1 MALPIHAT
9 FGQRLWHHLFRW
21 LCVLIFIFLL
31 APIVIIIPIAFSSSS
46 LLNYPL
52 PGLSLRWFEVIFTP
66 YPWMLS
72 LRNSVIIASVTTVLA
87 TLLGTLAAYGLTSV
101 EFRLKPLL
109 MALLISPMMV
119 PLVITALA
127 AYFVFAR
134 VGLAGSFTGMILAH
148 TVLAVPFVVIT
159 VTATLQG
166 FDRNLVRAA
175 GFDRNLVRAAQS
187 LGARPITAFFGV
199 TLPLILPG
207 VVSGAIF
214 AFVTSFDE
222 IVVALFIASPAQFTL
237 PRQLFSGLRDN
248 LDPSI
253 VAIATLLIVVSIGLM
268 AVVELLRWRSE
279 RLSAD

>member
-1 MALPIHAT
+1 MALPSHAGT
-9 FGQRLWHHLFRW
+9 GQRIWHRCFQAICALVF
-21 LCVLIFIFLL
+21 VFLL
-31 APIVIIIPIAFSSSS
+31 LPIVVVIPISVSSSS

-52 PGLSLRWFEVIFTP
+52 PGVSLKWFEVIFQP
-66 YPWMLS
+66 YPWMLA
-72 LRNSVIIASVTTVLA
+72 LQNSVVIACATTVLA
-87 TLLGTLAAYGLTSV
+87 TVLGTLAAYGLTSI
-101 EFRLKPLL
+101 EFRFKPLV

-127 AYFVFAR
+127 AYFLFAR
-134 VGLAGSFTGMILAH
+134 MGLAGTFTGMILAH

-166 FDRNLVRAA
+166 FDRNM
-175 GFDRNLVRAAQS
+175 VRAAQS
-187 LGARPITAFFGV
+187 LGAPPLRAFFKV
-199 TLPLILPG
+199 TLPLIMPG
-207 VVSGAIF
+207 VISGAIF

-222 IVVALFIASPAQFTL
+222 VVVALFIASPAQFTL

-253 VAIATLLIVVSIGLM
+253 VAIATLLIVISVSLM

-279 RLSAD
+279 KLGRDETRR

>member
-1 MALPIHAT
+1 MSLPAYAT
-9 FGQRLWHHLFRW
+9 PGQRLWRLGFRLFCA
-21 LCVLIFIFLL
+21 LVFVFLV
-31 APIVIIIPIAFSSSS
+31 APIVTIMPISLSAGS

-52 PGLSLRWFEVIFTP
+52 PGLSWQWFDVVFTP
-66 YPWMLS
+66 YPWMTS
-72 LRNSVIIASVTTVLA
+72 LQNSLVIAVVTTILA
-87 TLLGTLAAYGLTSV
+87 TALGTLAAYGLTSA
-101 EFRLKPLL
+101 EFRFKPLIL
-109 MALLISPMMV
+109 GLLLSPMMV

-127 AYFVFAR
+127 VYFAFAR
-134 VGLAGSFTGMILAH
+134 VGLIGSFAGMILAH

-159 VTATLQG
+159 VSATLQ
-166 FDRNLVRAA
+166 

-187 LGARPITAFFGV
+187 LGATPVRAFFKV
-199 TLPLILPG
+199 TLPLIMPG

-237 PRQLFSGLRDN
+237 PRQLFAGLRDN

-253 VAIATLLIVVSIGLM
+253 VAVATLLVLVSVALM

-279 RLSAD
+279 RLASRRTAEV

>member
-1 MALPIHAT
+1 MALPQYAT
-9 FGQRLWHHLFRW
+9 PSQHIWHWSFRII
-21 LCVLIFIFLL
+21 CVLVFFFLV
-31 APIVIIIPIAFSSSS
+31 APIIVIIPISVSSSS

-52 PGLSLRWFEVIFTP
+52 PGLSWKWFEVIFTP

-72 LRNSVIIASVTTVLA
+72 LENSIIIASATTFLA
-87 TLLGTLAAYGLTSV
+87 TILGTLAAYGLTSV
-101 EFRLKPLL
+101 EFRFKPLV
-109 MALLISPMMV
+109 MALLLSPMMV

-134 VGLAGSFTGMILAH
+134 VGLAGTFTGMILAH

-166 FDRNLVRAA
+166 FDRNM
-175 GFDRNLVRAAQS
+175 VRAAQS

-199 TLPLILPG
+199 TLPLIMPG
-207 VVSGAIF
+207 VISGAIF

-222 IVVALFIASPAQFTL
+222 IVVALFIASPAQHTL

-253 VAIATLLIVVSIGLM
+253 VAIATVLIAVSVAMM

-279 RLSAD
+279 RLTRAANTD

>member
-9 FGQRLWHHLFRW
+9 LGQRLWYHLFRW
-21 LCVLIFIFLL
+21 LCVLVFVFLL

-52 PGLSLRWFEVIFTP
+52 PELSLRWFEVIFTP

-87 TLLGTLAAYGLTSV
+87 TSLGTLAAYGLTSV
-101 EFRLKPLL
+101 EFRLKPVL

-119 PLVITALA
+119 PVVITALA

-159 VTATLQG
+159 VTATLH
-166 FDRNLVRAA
+166 

-253 VAIATLLIVVSIGLM
+253 VAIATLLIVVSIALM

>member
-1 MALPIHAT
+1 MALPVHASI
-9 FGQRLWHHLFRW
+9 GQRVWHYAYHL
-21 LCVLIFIFLL
+21 LCVLIFFFLL
-31 APIVIIIPIAFSSSS
+31 APILIIIPIAFSEGS

-52 PGLSLRWFEVIFTP
+52 PGLSLRWFEAVFAP

-72 LRNSVIIASVTTVLA
+72 LQNSVVIATATTLLA
-87 TLLGTLAAYGLTSV
+87 TVLGTLAAYGLTSV
-101 EFRLKPLL
+101 EFRFKSVL

-127 AYFVFAR
+127 AYFAFAR
-134 VGLAGSFTGMILAH
+134 MGLAGTFTGMILAH
-148 TVLAVPFVVIT
+148 TVLATPFVVIT

-166 FDRNLVRAA
+166 FDRTM
-175 GFDRNLVRAAQS
+175 VRAAQS
-187 LGARPITAFFGV
+187 LGATPVRAFLGI
-199 TLPLILPG
+199 TLPLIMPG
-207 VVSGAIF
+207 VISGGIF

-253 VAIATLLIVVSIGLM
+253 VAIATLLIAVSICLM
-268 AVVELLRWRSE
+268 AVVEFLRWRSE
-279 RLSAD
+279 RLARAIEE

>member
-1 MALPIHAT
+1 MALPQYAT
-9 FGQRLWHHLFRW
+9 PSQRIWHWSFRVI
-21 LCVLIFIFLL
+21 CVLVFFFLV
-31 APIVIIIPIAFSSSS
+31 APIIVIIPISVSSSS

-52 PGLSLRWFEVIFTP
+52 PGLSWKWFEVIFTP

-72 LRNSVIIASVTTVLA
+72 LENSIIIASATTLLA
-87 TLLGTLAAYGLTSV
+87 TILGTLAAYGLTSA
-101 EFRLKPLL
+101 EFRFKPLV
-109 MALLISPMMV
+109 MALLLSPMMV

-134 VGLAGSFTGMILAH
+134 VGLSGTFTGMILAH

-166 FDRNLVRAA
+166 FDRNM
-175 GFDRNLVRAAQS
+175 VRAAQS

-199 TLPLILPG
+199 TLPLIMPG
-207 VVSGAIF
+207 VISGAIF

-222 IVVALFIASPAQFTL
+222 IVVALFIASPAQHTL
-237 PRQLFSGLRDN
+237 PRQLFAGLRDN

-253 VAIATLLIVVSIGLM
+253 VAIATLLIGVSVLLM

-279 RLSAD
+279 RLARAAD

>member
-1 MALPIHAT
+1 MALPAHASL
-9 FGQRLWHHLFRW
+9 GQRIWHRCFQAI
-21 LCVLIFIFLL
+21 CAAVFFFLL
-31 APIVIIIPIAFSSSS
+31 APIIIIIPISVSSSS

-52 PGLSLRWFEVIFTP
+52 PGLSLKWFEVIFQP
-66 YPWMLS
+66 YPWMLA
-72 LRNSVIIASVTTVLA
+72 LENSVIIACATTVLA
-87 TLLGTLAAYGLTSV
+87 TILGTLAAYGLTSI
-101 EFRLKPLL
+101 EFRLKPLV

-127 AYFVFAR
+127 AYFLFAR
-134 VGLAGSFTGMILAH
+134 MGLAGTFTGMILAH

-166 FDRNLVRAA
+166 FDRNMA
-175 GFDRNLVRAAQS
+175 RAAQS
-187 LGARPITAFFGV
+187 LGAPPLRAFFKV
-199 TLPLILPG
+199 TLPLIMPG
-207 VVSGAIF
+207 VISGAIF

-253 VAIATLLIVVSIGLM
+253 VAIATLLIVISVSLM
-268 AVVELLRWRSE
+268 AVVEFLRWRSE
-279 RLSAD
+279 KLGRGEE

>member
-1 MALPIHAT
+1 MALPQYAT
-9 FGQRLWHHLFRW
+9 PSQRIWHWSFRVI
-21 LCVLIFIFLL
+21 CVLVFFFLV
-31 APIVIIIPIAFSSSS
+31 APIIVIIPISVSSSS

-52 PGLSLRWFEVIFTP
+52 PGLSWKWFEVIFTP

-72 LRNSVIIASVTTVLA
+72 LENSIIIASATTLLA
-87 TLLGTLAAYGLTSV
+87 TILGTLAAYGLTSA
-101 EFRLKPLL
+101 EFRFKPLV
-109 MALLISPMMV
+109 MALLLSPMMV

-134 VGLAGSFTGMILAH
+134 VGLSGTFTGMILAH

-166 FDRNLVRAA
+166 FDRNM
-175 GFDRNLVRAAQS
+175 VRAAQS

-199 TLPLILPG
+199 TLPLIMPG
-207 VVSGAIF
+207 VISGAIF

-222 IVVALFIASPAQFTL
+222 IVVALFIASPAQHTL

-253 VAIATLLIVVSIGLM
+253 VAIATLLIGVSVLLM
-268 AVVELLRWRSE
+268 AVVELLRWRNE
-279 RLSAD
+279 RLARAAD

>member
-1 MALPIHAT
+1 MAIPVHAT
-9 FGQRLWHHLFRW
+9 TGEKLWYITFRVI
-21 LCVLIFIFLL
+21 CVLVFIFLI
-31 APIVIIIPIAFSSSS
+31 APIIVIIPISFSAGS

-52 PGLSLRWFEVIFTP
+52 PGFSLRWFDVIFTP

-72 LRNSVIIASVTTVLA
+72 LKNSVIIASATTVLA
-87 TLLGTLAAYGLTSV
+87 TILGTLAAYGLTSI
-101 EFRLKPLL
+101 EFRFKPVL

-127 AYFVFAR
+127 AYFLFAR
-134 VGLAGSFTGMILAH
+134 MGLAGTFTGMILAH

-166 FDRNLVRAA
+166 FDRNM
-175 GFDRNLVRAAQS
+175 VRAAQS
-187 LGARPITAFFGV
+187 LGARPLAAFFGV
-199 TLPLILPG
+199 TLPLIMPG
-207 VVSGAIF
+207 VISGAIF

-222 IVVALFIASPAQFTL
+222 IVVALFIASPSQFTL

-253 VAIATLLIVVSIGLM
+253 VAIATLLIVVSVSLM
-268 AVVELLRWRSE
+268 AVVEFLRWRAE
-279 RLSAD
+279 RLGRAGDTN

>member
-1 MALPIHAT
+1 MALPLHAT
-9 FGQRLWHHLFRW
+9 LGQRIWQLTFRAI
-21 LCVLIFIFLL
+21 CVLVFIFLVM
-31 APIVIIIPIAFSSSS
+31 PIIVIIPISVSSSS

-52 PGLSLRWFEVIFTP
+52 PGVSWKWFEVIFTP

-72 LRNSVIIASVTTVLA
+72 LENSVIIASATTVLA
-87 TLLGTLAAYGLTSV
+87 TILGTLAAYGLTSV

-109 MALLISPMMV
+109 MALLLSPMMV

-134 VGLAGSFTGMILAH
+134 VGLAGTFTGMILAH

-166 FDRNLVRAA
+166 FDRNM
-175 GFDRNLVRAAQS
+175 VRAAQS
-187 LGARPITAFFGV
+187 LGARPLTAFFGV
-199 TLPLILPG
+199 TLPLIMPG
-207 VVSGAIF
+207 VISGAIF

-253 VAIATLLIVVSIGLM
+253 VAIATLLIVVSVALM

-279 RLSAD
+279 RLGRAAEML

>member
-1 MALPIHAT
+1 MALPMHAT
-9 FGQRLWHHLFRW
+9 LGQRIWQLAFRVI
-21 LCVLIFIFLL
+21 CVLVFIFLVV
-31 APIVIIIPIAFSSSS
+31 PIIVIIPISVSSSS

-52 PGLSLRWFEVIFTP
+52 PGVSWKWFEVIFTP

-72 LRNSVIIASVTTVLA
+72 LENSVIIASATTVLA
-87 TLLGTLAAYGLTSV
+87 TILGTLAAYGLTSV

-109 MALLISPMMV
+109 MALLLSPMMV

-134 VGLAGSFTGMILAH
+134 VGLAGTFTGMILAH

-166 FDRNLVRAA
+166 FDRNM
-175 GFDRNLVRAAQS
+175 VRAAQS
-187 LGARPITAFFGV
+187 LGARPLTAFFGV
-199 TLPLILPG
+199 TLPLIMPG
-207 VVSGAIF
+207 VISGAIF

-253 VAIATLLIVVSIGLM
+253 VAIATLLIVVSVALM

-279 RLSAD
+279 RLGRAAG

>member
-1 MALPIHAT
+1 MALPVHAT
-9 FGQRLWHHLFRW
+9 PAQRLWQLTFRIICI
-21 LCVLIFIFLL
+21 LVFVFLV
-31 APIVIIIPIAFSSSS
+31 APIIVIIPISVSSSS

-52 PGLSLRWFEVIFTP
+52 PGLSWKWFEVIFTP

-72 LRNSVIIASVTTVLA
+72 LENSVIIASATTVLA
-87 TLLGTLAAYGLTSV
+87 TILGTLAAYGLTSV

-109 MALLISPMMV
+109 MALLLSPMMV

-127 AYFVFAR
+127 AYFLFAR
-134 VGLAGSFTGMILAH
+134 VGLAGTFTGMILAH

-166 FDRNLVRAA
+166 FDRNM
-175 GFDRNLVRAAQS
+175 VRAAQS
-187 LGARPITAFFGV
+187 LGARPLTAFFSV
-199 TLPLILPG
+199 TLPLIMPG
-207 VVSGAIF
+207 VISGAIF

-253 VAIATLLIVVSIGLM
+253 VAIATVLIVISVALM

-279 RLSAD
+279 RLARADS

>member
-1 MALPIHAT
+1 MALPPHAST
-9 FGQRLWHHLFRW
+9 GQRIWHRCFQAICALVF
-21 LCVLIFIFLL
+21 VFLL
-31 APIVIIIPIAFSSSS
+31 LPIVVVIPISVSSSS

-52 PGLSLRWFEVIFTP
+52 PGVSLKWFEVIFQP
-66 YPWMLS
+66 YPWMLA
-72 LRNSVIIASVTTVLA
+72 LQNSVVIACATTVLA
-87 TLLGTLAAYGLTSV
+87 TVLGTLAAYGLTSI
-101 EFRLKPLL
+101 EFRFKPLV

-127 AYFVFAR
+127 AYFLFAR
-134 VGLAGSFTGMILAH
+134 MGLAGTFTGMILAH

-166 FDRNLVRAA
+166 FDRNM
-175 GFDRNLVRAAQS
+175 VRAAQS
-187 LGARPITAFFGV
+187 LGAPPLRAFFKV
-199 TLPLILPG
+199 TLPLIMPG
-207 VVSGAIF
+207 VISGAIF

-222 IVVALFIASPAQFTL
+222 VVVALFIASPAQFTL

-253 VAIATLLIVVSIGLM
+253 VAIATLLIVISVSLM

-279 RLSAD
+279 KLARTEA

>member
-1 MALPIHAT
+1 MALPQYAT
-9 FGQRLWHHLFRW
+9 PSQRIWHWSFRVI
-21 LCVLIFIFLL
+21 CVLVFFFLV
-31 APIVIIIPIAFSSSS
+31 APIIVIIPISVSSSS

-52 PGLSLRWFEVIFTP
+52 PGLSWKWFEVIFTP

-72 LRNSVIIASVTTVLA
+72 LENSIIIASATTFLA
-87 TLLGTLAAYGLTSV
+87 TILGTLAAYGLTSV
-101 EFRLKPLL
+101 EFRFKPLV
-109 MALLISPMMV
+109 MALLLSPMMV

-134 VGLAGSFTGMILAH
+134 VGLAGTFTGMILAH

-166 FDRNLVRAA
+166 FDRNM
-175 GFDRNLVRAAQS
+175 VRAAQS

-199 TLPLILPG
+199 TLPLIMP
-207 VVSGAIF
+207 VVISGAIF

-222 IVVALFIASPAQFTL
+222 IVVALFIASPAQHTL

-253 VAIATLLIVVSIGLM
+253 VAIATLLIGVSVLLM
-268 AVVELLRWRSE
+268 AVMELLRWRSE
-279 RLSAD
+279 RLARAAD

>member
-1 MALPIHAT
+1 MALPQYAT
-9 FGQRLWHHLFRW
+9 PSQRIWHWSFRVI
-21 LCVLIFIFLL
+21 CVLVFFFLV
-31 APIVIIIPIAFSSSS
+31 APIIVIIPISVSSSS
-46 LLNYPL
+46 LLNYPM
-52 PGLSLRWFEVIFTP
+52 PGLSWKWFEVIFTP

-72 LRNSVIIASVTTVLA
+72 LENSIIIASATTLLA
-87 TLLGTLAAYGLTSV
+87 TILGTLAAYGLTSA
-101 EFRLKPLL
+101 EFRFKPLV
-109 MALLISPMMV
+109 MALLLSPMMV

-134 VGLAGSFTGMILAH
+134 VGLSGTFTGMILAH

-166 FDRNLVRAA
+166 FDRNM
-175 GFDRNLVRAAQS
+175 VRAAQS

-199 TLPLILPG
+199 TLPLIMPG
-207 VVSGAIF
+207 VISGAIF

-222 IVVALFIASPAQFTL
+222 IVVALFIASPAQHTL

-253 VAIATLLIVVSIGLM
+253 VAIATLLIGVSVLLM

-279 RLSAD
+279 RLARAAD

>member
-1 MALPIHAT
+1 MALPTHAT
-9 FGQRLWHHLFRW
+9 TGQHIWHVAFRVFCGLILF
-21 LCVLIFIFLL
+21 FLV
-31 APIVIIIPIAFSSSS
+31 APIIVIIPISVSSSS

-52 PGLSLRWFEVIFTP
+52 PGLSLKWFEVIFTP

-72 LRNSVIIASVTTVLA
+72 LENSIIIASATTVLA
-87 TLLGTLAAYGLTSV
+87 TILGTLAAYGLTSV
-101 EFRLKPLL
+101 EFRAKALL
-109 MALLISPMMV
+109 MALLLSPMMV

-134 VGLAGSFTGMILAH
+134 VGLAGTFTGMILAH

-166 FDRNLVRAA
+166 FDRNM
-175 GFDRNLVRAAQS
+175 VRAAQS
-187 LGARPITAFFGV
+187 LGARPLTAFFGV
-199 TLPLILPG
+199 TLPLIMPG
-207 VVSGAIF
+207 VMSGAIF

-237 PRQLFSGLRDN
+237 PRQLFAGLRDN

-253 VAIATLLIVVSIGLM
+253 VAIATLLIVVSIALM

-279 RLSAD
+279 RLTRAANAD